1 MTGALMK
8 GSGETW
14 PHALL
19 KLAERALGKDK
30 GRALCAKYRSLATQN
45 YQALVPPRFA
55 LKDLLHLERLQ
66 TAGCPSAG
74 LLSPSQKVEHYRL
87 HFYSREERFLD
98 EYIPVLEN
106 LHLRAMDQVQFLAD
120 VEGSPYFIKSFT
132 IKPAQNPCMPMAR
145 LRPRLLAAIQA
156 ILERRVE
163 NDALNKLIILTGMD
177 WQEIDVLR
185 AYRNYYLQLAHRTT
199 RASIH
204 RALLCNP
211 GVALSLFHYF
221 DARFRPYQDG
231 EDAESREEQAL
242 LPMHLELLQ
251 SLEKVADLNDDRI
264 LRNLFNLIDATMR
277 CNFHLRRQSPDYSIA
292 FKIDSLGVIEMTPPK
307 PQYEIYVHAATMQGI
322 HLRAGKVSRGG
333 IRWSDRPDDFR
344 GEILGLMQTQISKN
358 ALIVPTG
365 AKGGFVLTS
374 IGLRSDLK
382 EAGKQAYL
390 TLIRGLLDLTDNYDE
405 AQAVSHPPHLVVYDD
420 PDPYLVVAADKGT
433 AQFSDIANAVSKDYR
448 FWLGDAFASGG
459 SHGYN
464 HKALG
469 ITARGAWECVK
480 RHFREVGKDIQNEA
494 FSVVGVGSMDGDVF
508 GNGMLLSPYI
518 RLRAAFS
525 GQHIF
530 LDPNPP
536 EGEAA
541 LRERKRLFE
550 LPGSSWNDYDRALL
564 SQGGGVYPRSAKDI
578 TLSPEVKKWLGVHYR
593 SLDGESLIRYLLT
606 AETDLLWLGGIG
618 TYVKA
623 GSEKHEEVADRAND
637 NVRVDAALLRA
648 KVVGEG
654 ANLGFTQLARIEY
667 GLKGGRINTDA
678 VDNSAG
684 VDTSDHEVN
693 LKIFLTLL
701 TKKNRLVGSQT
712 LFAEMTEQVSRLV
725 LADNYAQSQ
734 CLSLEQLRAAES
746 ATLFFQVAERLEAA
760 GFFEGA
766 SELFPGEKDVQNRA
780 SKAITRPEFAVL
792 MSAAKMFL
800 TEQIQEN
807 SDLLGDPCC
816 DTYLSAYFPDPIV
829 KGYQDALSLHPLAE
843 QIKATFI
850 SNKIINQ
857 AGCRFLS
864 TPVDGEKND
873 LSARIHWYLGFERL
887 LEADDLRRHIESL
900 DNQVPAALQYQ
911 CLLDIESLLGRFCG
925 WVLRRQHRVRP
936 DAATMEFYR
945 RGLQDAWRYFGEQVG
960 LDDEPIKARLAYYQG
975 QGLASELALR
985 MAFITGLDDFLWLV
999 DLAAK
1004 AQQDVAAV
1012 SRLYREITA
1021 LLGLDT
1027 VFARL
1032 NLLPSQDVWQ
1042 DRVCGALREKLMTLA
1057 GDLLLEIVASAAP
1070 SCAAYFAASKAH
1082 GEMIRYFD
1090 LVEEV
1095 NHLAP
1100 THLYPY
1106 LVLCSQME
1114 KWVTGLSVP
1123 SNGFDAGRQG
1133 RLNSGSG

>member
-1 MTGALMK
+1 MK
-8 GSGETW
+8 GTGETW
-14 PHALL
+14 LHDLL
-19 KLAERALGKDK
+19 KLAERALGKDA
-30 GRALCAKYRSLATQN
+30 GRALCAKYRSLATEN

-55 LKDLLHLERLQ
+55 LKDMLHLERLQ
-66 TAGCPSAG
+66 TAACPSAG
-74 LLSPSQKVEHYRL
+74 LLNPCQKVEHYRL

-106 LHLRAMDQVQFLAD
+106 LNLRAMDQVQFIAD
-120 VEGSPYFIKSFT
+120 VEGSSYFIKSFT
-132 IKPAQNPCMPMAR
+132 IKAAQNPCAPIAR

-177 WQEIDVLR
+177 WQGIDVLR

-221 DARFRPYQDG
+221 DARFRPYQAG
-231 EDAESREEQAL
+231 EDAETREEQAL

-277 CNFHLRRQSPDYSIA
+277 CNFHLRRQSPDYAIA
-292 FKIDSLGVIEMTPPK
+292 FKIDSLGVIEMPPPK

-374 IGLRSDLK
+374 IGLRGDVDVK

-390 TLIRGLLDLTDNYDE
+390 ALIRGLLDLTDNYDE

-433 AQFSDIANAVSKDYR
+433 AQFSDIANALSKDYR

-464 HKALG
+464 HKVLG

-480 RHFREVGKDIQNEA
+480 RHFRELGKDIQSEA

-508 GNGMLLSPYI
+508 GNGMLLSPAI

-530 LDPNPP
+530 IDPNPP

-550 LPGSSWNDYDRALL
+550 LPGSTWNDYDRTLL
-564 SQGGGVYPRSAKDI
+564 SQGGGIYSRAAKDI
-578 TLSPEVKKWLGVHYR
+578 PLSPEVKKWLGVHYR

-701 TKKNRLVGSQT
+701 TKKNRLVGGQA

-746 ATLFFQVAERLEAA
+746 AAPFFQVAERLEAA

-766 SELFPGEKDVQNRA
+766 SELFPGEKDVQSRPA
-780 SKAITRPEFAVL
+780 KAITRPEFAVL

-800 TEQIQEN
+800 TGEIQE
-807 SDLLGDPCC
+807 SSALLGDPCC
-816 DTYLSAYFPDPIV
+816 DAYLSAYFPDPIV
-829 KGYQDALSLHPLAE
+829 KDYQDALSLHPLAE

-864 TPVDGEKND
+864 TPTDGDKND
-873 LSARIHWYLGFERL
+873 LSERIHWYLGFERL
-887 LEADDLRRHIESL
+887 LDADELRRRIERL
-900 DNQVPAALQYQ
+900 DNQVPAAQQYQ
-911 CLLDIESLLGRFCG
+911 CLLDIENRLDRLCG
-925 WVLRRQHRVRP
+925 WVLRHQRRIRS
-936 DAATMEFYR
+936 DAASMERYR
-945 RGLQDAWRYFGEQVG
+945 RYLQDAWRYFGEQVD
-960 LDDEPIKARLAYYQG
+960 LNATPAAARLAHYEG
-975 QGLASELALR
+975 RGLDRELALR
-985 MAFITGLDDFLWLV
+985 MAFIAGLDDFLWLV

-1004 AQQDVAAV
+1004 AQQDFAAV
-1012 SRLYREITA
+1012 SRRYREITA
-1021 LLGLDT
+1021 LLRLDT
-1027 VFARL
+1027 VFERL

-1042 DRVCGALREKLMTLA
+1042 ARVGGALREKLMTLT
-1057 GDLLLEIVASAAP
+1057 GDVLLDSVASSAP
-1070 SCAAYFAASKAH
+1070 SCDAYFAACKEP
-1082 GEMIRYFD
+1082 GEMRRYFD

-1095 NHLAP
+1095 GDLTP

-1106 LVLCSQME
+1106 LVLCNQME
-1114 KWVTGLSVP
+1114 RWVAGLSAP
-1123 SNGFDAGRQG
+1123 SNGFDAGR
-1133 RLNSGSG
+1133 